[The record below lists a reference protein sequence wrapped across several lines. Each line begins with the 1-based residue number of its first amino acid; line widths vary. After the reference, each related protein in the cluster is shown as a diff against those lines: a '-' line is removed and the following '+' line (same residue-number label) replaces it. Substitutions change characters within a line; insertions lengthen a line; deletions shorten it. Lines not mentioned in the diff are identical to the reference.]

1 MPLLHFALPG
11 FRFEEPLANL
21 LNKQHR
27 TVKEQLEQLRMKKS
41 SIKAPQETE
50 KSKPPNEKPLQ
61 SLVLDSAQ
69 RKRLQQ
75 QMQQVINVP
84 DGLI

>member
-1 MPLLHFALPG
+1 M
-11 FRFEEPLANL
+11 
-21 LNKQHR
+21 LNKQHQ
-27 TVKEQLEQLRMKKS
+27 TVKEQLEQLKMRKS
-41 SIKAPQETE
+41 SIKASQETE

-75 QMQQVINVP
+75 QMQQVINVR